1 MPSPTTPPSP
11 TRAIRLMHA
20 ALMLGPVL
28 AAVVFTIVRRA
39 RPLPAL
45 PQGSVISLAVT
56 LAAIGLIAVALTVL
70 RPGIPEQAPEQST
83 DAFWGD
89 GGVRIRAL
97 TMWAVIEGA
106 TLCAAMGYLLTGATA
121 PALALV
127 LGIITLWMLRPARFE
142 RDNA

>member
-1 MPSPTTPPSP
+1 MPSPTTPS
-11 TRAIRLMHA
+11 TARAVRLMHA
-20 ALMLGPVL
+20 ALTLGPVL

-39 RPLPAL
+39 SPLPAL
-45 PQGSVISLAVT
+45 PQGSVISLALAV
-56 LAAIGLIAVALTVL
+56 AAIGLIAVALAVL
-70 RPGIPEQAPEQST
+70 RPRIPEQTPEQSA

-89 GGVRIRAL
+89 GGIRFRAL

-127 LGIITLWMLRPARFE
+127 LGIITLWTLRPARFE